1 MDRNRPAHR
10 RRRRNHVDPGRR
22 RKRPTRT
29 RGDPGPA
36 SRRTRAT
43 RLRGN
48 VNPEDYERAMDALF
62 HDTDLMMFA
71 AGRPV
76 ADILEAGPTGPL
88 SRENAGWLIP
98 LGRHLGVD
106 VDVM

>member
-1 MDRNRPAHR
+1 
-10 RRRRNHVDPGRR
+10 
-22 RKRPTRT
+22 
-29 RGDPGPA
+29 
-36 SRRTRAT
+36 
-43 RLRGN
+43 

-106 VDVM
+106 VDVMAAVLDGQLSAESAAIVQHHRDQHR